1 MIDIHCH
8 ILPGIDDGSKDLD
21 MSLEML
27 GIAEENNTTKIIATP
42 HYYRGS
48 YENEFEAVLGHV
60 ENLNVEIKSKG
71 INVDIF
77 PGQEVFVDKYT
88 LDAYKQ
94 GIIHCLN
101 ASKYM
106 LIEFPMDVLPD
117 DAIDIIYE
125 LKLLGIRPI
134 VAHPERY
141 LYINGNLMNI
151 NKFIEEGC
159 LFQLNT
165 SSIMGLMGRRVKE
178 TTRSLMDN
186 GLCHFI
192 ASDAHSTG
200 KRCPNLGLL
209 MRDIKKDYND
219 VYTSVQR
226 NAQCIL
232 DNEEIDVRRKRIEK
246 KNSIFSFFFKK

>member
-8 ILPGIDDGSKDLD
+8 VLPGIDDGSKDLD

-27 GIAEENNTTKIIATP
+27 SIAEENDTTKIIATP

-48 YENEFEAVLGHV
+48 YENHFEDVLKHV
-60 ENLNVEIKSKG
+60 ENLNAEIKTRG
-71 INVDIF
+71 IDIDIF

-94 GIIHCLN
+94 GIIHTLN
-101 ASKYM
+101 DSKYM
-106 LIEFPMDVLPD
+106 LIEFPMDVLPQ

-125 LKLLGIRPI
+125 LKLLGVRPI

-165 SSIMGLMGRRVKE
+165 SSIMGLMGSRVKE
-178 TTRSLMDN
+178 AAQGLMDN

-209 MRDIKKDYND
+209 MKDIKKEYKEVYN
-219 VYTSVQR
+219 SVQR

-232 DNEEIDVRRKRIEK
+232 GDQEIDVRMKKIEK
-246 KNSIFSFFFKK
+246 KKGLFSFFFKK

>member
-1 MIDIHCH
+1 
-8 ILPGIDDGSKDLD
+8 
-21 MSLEML
+21 
-27 GIAEENNTTKIIATP
+27 
-42 HYYRGS
+42 
-48 YENEFEAVLGHV
+48 VLKHV
-60 ENLNVEIKSKG
+60 ENLNAEIKNRG
-71 INVDIF
+71 INIEIF
-77 PGQEVFVDKYT
+77 PGQEVFADKYT

-94 GIIHCLN
+94 GIIHTLN
-101 ASKYM
+101 DSKYM
-106 LIEFPMDVLPD
+106 LIEFPMDVLPS

-125 LKLLGIRPI
+125 LKILGVRPI

-151 NKFIEEGC
+151 NKFVEEGC

-165 SSIMGLMGRRVKE
+165 SSIMGLMGKRVKE
-178 TTRSLMDN
+178 AAQGLMDN

-209 MRDIKKDYND
+209 MKDIKKDYND

-232 DNEEIDVRRKRIEK
+232 EHEEVDVRMKRIEK
-246 KNSIFSFFFKK
+246 KKGLFSSFFKK

>member
-8 ILPGIDDGSKDLD
+8 VLPAIDDGSKDLD

-42 HYYRGS
+42 HYYRGI
-48 YENEFEAVLGHV
+48 YENEFKDILGYV
-60 ENLNVEIKSKG
+60 EDLNAEIRKRG
-71 INVDIF
+71 INVQVF

-101 ASKYM
+101 TSKYM

-117 DAIDIIYE
+117 DAMDIIYE
-125 LKLLGIRPI
+125 LKLLGIKPI

-151 NKFIEEGC
+151 NKFVEEGC

-165 SSIMGLMGRRVKE
+165 SSIMGLLGSRVKE
-178 TTRSLMDN
+178 AAYGLMEN
-186 GLCHFI
+186 NLCHFI

-200 KRCPNLGLL
+200 KRCPNLGLV
-209 MRDIKKDYND
+209 MIDIKKEYKEIYN
-219 VYTSVQR
+219 SVQR

-232 DNEEIDVRRKRIEK
+232 DNEEIEVTMKKIEK
-246 KNSIFSFFFKK
+246 KKGLFSFFFNK

>member
-8 ILPGIDDGSKDLD
+8 VLPGIDDGSEDLD
-21 MSLEML
+21 MSLQML

-48 YENEFEAVLGHV
+48 YENEFTDILGHV
-60 ENLNVEIKSKG
+60 ENLNAQIRTRG
-71 INVDIF
+71 INVEIF

-94 GIIHCLN
+94 GVIHCLN
-101 ASKYM
+101 TSKYM
-106 LIEFPMDVLPD
+106 LIEFPMDVLPE

-125 LKLLGIRPI
+125 LKLLGIKPI

-151 NKFIEEGC
+151 NKFVEEGC

-165 SSIMGLMGRRVKE
+165 SSIMGLLGSRVKE
-178 TTRSLMDN
+178 AAFSLMDN

-209 MRDIKKDYND
+209 MKDIKKDYRE
-219 VYTSVQR
+219 VYNSVQR

-232 DNEEIDVRRKRIEK
+232 DNEVIDVRMKKIEK
-246 KNSIFSFFFKK
+246 KKGLFSFFFKK